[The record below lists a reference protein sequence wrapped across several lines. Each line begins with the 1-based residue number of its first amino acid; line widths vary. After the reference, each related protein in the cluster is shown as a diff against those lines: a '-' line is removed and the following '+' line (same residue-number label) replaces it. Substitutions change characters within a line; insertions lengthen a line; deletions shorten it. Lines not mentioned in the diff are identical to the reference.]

1 MWRVAAL
8 FWVFIAPVAAGVL
21 VLAALLTPSLQFELG
36 KWIVV
41 AAIAGFVIAIPIA
54 WTIAKSFAS
63 KTA

>member
-21 VLAALLTPSLQFELG
+21 VVAALLTPAAQAELG
-36 KWIVV
+36 KWIGV
-41 AAIAGFVIAIPIA
+41 AAIAGFVAAIPIA
-54 WTIAKSFAS
+54 WTIAKSFAG